1 MESSFASKQ
10 FWLQKTRLVTDLD
23 AHLSS
28 AEYVQKVI
36 QQEIRALPDVNCSTS
51 FRVSSHD
58 TTYRS
63 TSPAID
69 DNTNSISPNSD
80 NQETNDWQECTNTP
94 VLTDS
99 VLNSNCFVATDDS
112 ASADMT
118 RHNDAD
124 LLDLPG
130 HQTSLTL
137 LSRTN
142 ASAGWMFKGTNISAL
157 FMVFQQKSE
166 EEESI
171 VVVEEIFTNTEKL
184 NIIQIGN
191 NIGSDTTRKYYLKD
205 LVQKTIKNTQPVAL
219 LTQNPEFH
227 NHILDLLVSENPDF
241 EHILASTAP
250 HLYSAGSRQEI
261 SH

>member
-10 FWLQKTRLVTDLD
+10 FWLQKTRLMTDLD
-23 AHLSS
+23 AHLSR

-36 QQEIRALPDVNCSTS
+36 QQEIRALPDANCSTS

-63 TSPAID
+63 MSPAID

-80 NQETNDWQECTNTP
+80 NQETNDWQESANTP
-94 VLTDS
+94 VLADS
-99 VLNSNCFVATDDS
+99 VLNSNCFVTTDNENSTDDS

-130 HQTSLTL
+130 HQTSSTL

-142 ASAGWMFKGTNISAL
+142 ASAGWMFKGTNISTL
-157 FMVFQQKSE
+157 FMIFQQKVC
-166 EEESI
+166 I
-171 VVVEEIFTNTEKL
+171 RQLEIFAYVSNRVF
-184 NIIQIGN
+184 IFG
-191 NIGSDTTRKYYLKD
+191 TRVKKKKVLSSSK
-205 LVQKTIKNTQPVAL
+205 K
-219 LTQNPEFH
+219 
-227 NHILDLLVSENPDF
+227 
-241 EHILASTAP
+241 
-250 HLYSAGSRQEI
+250 
-261 SH
+261 

>member
-63 TSPAID
+63 MSPAID

-157 FMVFQQKSE
+157 FMVFQQKVC
-166 EEESI
+166 I
-171 VVVEEIFTNTEKL
+171 RQLEIFAYVSNRVF
-184 NIIQIGN
+184 IFG
-191 NIGSDTTRKYYLKD
+191 TRVKKKKVLSSSK
-205 LVQKTIKNTQPVAL
+205 K
-219 LTQNPEFH
+219 
-227 NHILDLLVSENPDF
+227 
-241 EHILASTAP
+241 
-250 HLYSAGSRQEI
+250 
-261 SH
+261 